1 MHRRANQMG
10 LFALKKQDALVMSLA
25 LTTAF
30 VALATAVRAWDSEK
44 LDLVLIGLAAAASVA
59 AACRQLPPQNVLLAA
74 GFSAL
79 IGGVA
84 HGLSANPDLAMPFG
98 LLTFNSNFGAKIF
111 NAVPWTIP
119 LIWVIALFNSRGVAR
134 LILRPWRK
142 QKNYGY
148 VLIGV
153 TALVA
158 VGFDLA
164 LEPFAAHVKHFWL
177 WHPTKFPWAWHGAS
191 PLNFLGWFCIMLL
204 ILAFA
209 TPSLIKKQPGSSGA
223 VEIFSVA
230 LWFGAVL
237 LFAIGTAE
245 AGLWSA
251 VILDALMVGV
261 AGAFCWRGANW

>member
-1 MHRRANQMG
+1 MA
-10 LFALKKQDALVMSLA
+10 LFAFKKQDALVMSLT

-30 VALATAVRAWDSEK
+30 VAVAAAIPSLDSEK
-44 LDLVLIGLAAAASVA
+44 LDLVLIALAAATTLA
-59 AACRQLPPQNVLLAA
+59 AACRQLPLQNILIAT
-74 GFSAL
+74 GFTAL
-79 IGGVA
+79 IGGAA

-98 LLTFNSNFGAKIF
+98 LLTFNSNFGPKIF
-111 NAVPWTIP
+111 SAVPWPMP
-119 LIWVIALFNSRGVAR
+119 LVWIIALFNSRGVAR

-148 VLIGV
+148 ILIGL

-191 PLNFLGWFCIMLL
+191 PLNFLGWFCVVLL

-209 TPSLIKKQPGSSGA
+209 SPSLIKKQPGNSGA
-223 VEIFSVA
+223 VEMFSVT

-237 LFAIGTAE
+237 LFAVSAAE

-251 VILDALMVGV
+251 VIVDALL
-261 AGAFCWRGANW
+261 AGMTAVFCWRGANW